1 MAGRTAI
8 ESFEAE
14 YRRYKALG
22 EGALAQVTDEELWM
36 AARDTDNSI
45 VAIAWH
51 LTGNLISRFTDF
63 RTSDGEKPDRDR
75 ESEFDHRQVTRAE
88 LMDRWNTGWTTLF
101 SALAGLADTHLSAT
115 ITIRR
120 QPMRIHEALLR
131 SLSHTAY
138 HTGQIVYL
146 AKARR
151 GTEWTSLSIPRGMSE
166 AYNRSAT
173 REHAADHAAE
183 IERRFTPRS
192 V

>member
-1 MAGRTAI
+1 MPGRTLI

-22 EGALAQVTDEELWM
+22 EGALTQVTDDELSV
-36 AARDTDNSI
+36 AERETDNSI
-45 VAIAWH
+45 IAIAWH
-51 LTGNLISRFTDF
+51 LTGNLISRFSDF

-88 LMDRWNTGWTTLF
+88 LMDRWNTGWNALL
-101 SALAGLADTHLSAT
+101 SALAGLSDTDLSAT
-115 ITIRR
+115 IAIRR
-120 QPMRIHEALLR
+120 QPLRIDEALLR

-146 AKARR
+146 AKALR
-151 GTEWTSLSIPRGMSE
+151 GVEWTSLSIPRGMSE

-173 REHAADHAAE
+173 REHATDHAAA
-183 IERRFTPRS
+183 IQERLRS
-192 V
+192 R